1 MIIHHSHFFGLP
13 DPLMAGAATVF
24 GAITFWR
31 GFGVWRERSLIKN
44 TPAAKIRSMAMGL
57 VEINGTVEPR
67 SVLSAPFSGQP
78 CLFWEVDISARS
90 KNGWNV
96 IHRNASGHPFFISD
110 GTAAALVFPQG
121 AQCKLM
127 PGVEE
132 VCSGPSF
139 PPCYADYIKE
149 EHLQLVSFL
158 NMGSMRF
165 RERIVQDGQR
175 VFILGTAMPR
185 SHSLAISD
193 GDEMKATGTDGRP
206 SRLAAL
212 DDATTAIIR
221 RGDNEPT
228 FVISQESER
237 SLSLDLGLQAAA
249 QLVGGPILS
258 LIGLG
263 WLLAT
268 FAARRGGH

>member
-1 MIIHHSHFFGLP
+1 
-13 DPLMAGAATVF
+13 
-24 GAITFWR
+24 
-31 GFGVWRERSLIKN
+31 
-44 TPAAKIRSMAMGL
+44 
-57 VEINGTVEPR
+57 
-67 SVLSAPFSGQP
+67 
-78 CLFWEVDISARS
+78 
-90 KNGWNV
+90 
-96 IHRNASGHPFFISD
+96 
-110 GTAAALVFPQG
+110 
-121 AQCKLM
+121 
-127 PGVEE
+127 

-185 SHSLAISD
+185 SHSFAISD